1 MNSKTLNPVDS
12 LEVTI
17 LADNYTDMFVTQD
30 TPICRRPK
38 FLPPKALLAEH
49 GFSCLLQVRSGST
62 CRTILMDGGINHSCV
77 IHNAS
82 LLHVNMQSIEAIVL
96 SHGHPDHFLGLSALM
111 GQISDQIM
119 FHVHPDA
126 FLERRL
132 YNPDVGPILL
142 PRLEH
147 EMIQEGGA
155 IVQKNTTPCT
165 IAGDLML
172 MTGEIERVTLFEI
185 GFPWAEAKINE
196 KWVVDPFRDDQAL
209 VIHVNGK
216 GLVIITGCAHAG
228 IVNTILYAQKLTG
241 VGKVHAVLGGFHLT
255 GPLFESIIQPS
266 IDAIHRINPDYVI
279 PMHCTGWNAVN
290 RFASELTSKFLLS
303 TVGTTYT
310 FS

>member
-1 MNSKTLNPVDS
+1 
-12 LEVTI
+12 
-17 LADNYTDMFVTQD
+17 
-30 TPICRRPK
+30 
-38 FLPPKALLAEH
+38 
-49 GFSCLLQVRSGST
+49 
-62 CRTILMDGGINHSCV
+62 
-77 IHNAS
+77 
-82 LLHVNMQSIEAIVL
+82 MQSIEAIVL

-196 KWVVDPFRDDQAL
+196 KWVVDPFRDDQDL
-209 VIHVNGK
+209 VIHVN
-216 GLVIITGCAHAG
+216 
-228 IVNTILYAQKLTG
+228 
-241 VGKVHAVLGGFHLT
+241 GFHLT